1 MINVLKT
8 DIYHDGEF
16 YCARCLDMN
25 VFTQGATLDEVVR
38 NLKEAIQLHLEDVEP
53 ESLDL
58 SPHVSLVTI
67 MDLGGVY
74 A

>member
-25 VFTQGATLDEVVR
+25 VFTQGKTLDEVVR
-38 NLKEAIQLHLEDVEP
+38 NLKEAIQLHLEYVEP
-53 ESLDL
+53 ER
-58 SPHVSLVTI
+58 I
-67 MDLGGVY
+67 
-74 A
+74 

>member
-38 NLKEAIQLHLEDVEP
+38 NLKEAIRLHLEDVES
-53 ESLDL
+53 ERM
-58 SPHVSLVTI
+58 T
-67 MDLGGVY
+67 
-74 A
+74 